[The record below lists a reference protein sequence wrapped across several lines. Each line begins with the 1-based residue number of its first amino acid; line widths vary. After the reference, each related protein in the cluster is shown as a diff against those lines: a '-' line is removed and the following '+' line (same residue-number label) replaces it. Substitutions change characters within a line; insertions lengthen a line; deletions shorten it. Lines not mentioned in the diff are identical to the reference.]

1 MVREIMV
8 VWGDRYCDACEWFME
23 RLSQFQHVEL
33 KTGDLFWVGALPEAV
48 LVGVP
53 FDALWDL
60 HPAQF
65 PEILIHG
72 RRVKTPRWS
81 QAFGRDYRFSGQL
94 AQAGPIPLLLNGVLD
109 WCREAIDDHLNGL
122 LLNWYDGTLG
132 HYIGKHRDKTTGMV
146 MGSPIVT
153 VSFGEA
159 RVFRLREWK
168 GTETVDFVAEHGSV
182 FVVPYEMN
190 KRWTHEVPKS
200 ARYLGKRVSVTMRA
214 FE

>member
-1 MVREIMV
+1 MI
-8 VWGDRYCDACEWFME
+8 G
-23 RLSQFQHVEL
+23 FQKTAL
-33 KTGDLFWVGALPEAV
+33 ITGDLFWVGCLTSPV
-48 LVGVP
+48 LEGVS

-60 HPAQF
+60 HPDAF

-72 RRVKTPRWS
+72 RRVKTPRWG

-94 AQAGPIPLLLNGVLD
+94 AQADPIPLLLQGVLD
-109 WCREAIDDHLNGL
+109 WSCEAVDKRLNGL
-122 LLNWYDGTLG
+122 LLNWYDGSLG

-146 MGSPIVT
+146 EGSSIVT

-159 RVFRLREWK
+159 RVFRLRAWK
-168 GTETVDFVAEHGSV
+168 GTDTVDFVAEHGSV

-190 KRWTHEVPKS
+190 KRWTHEVPK
-200 ARYLGKRVSVTMRA
+200 ATRYQGKRVSVTMRA

>member
-1 MVREIMV
+1 MKNVIGFENV
-8 VWGDRYCDACEWFME
+8 VMN
-23 RLSQFQHVEL
+23 
-33 KTGDLFWVGALPEAV
+33 TGDLFWVGCLPKSV
-48 LVGVP
+48 LDEVS

-60 HPAQF
+60 HPAHF

-94 AQAGPIPLLLNGVLD
+94 AQAGSIPSLLNGVLD
-109 WCREAIDDHLNGL
+109 WSREAIDDHLNGL
-122 LLNWYDGTLG
+122 LLNWYDGSLG

-146 MGSPIVT
+146 VGSPIVT

-168 GTETVDFVAEHGSV
+168 GTETIDFVAEHGSV

-190 KRWTHEVPKS
+190 KRWTHEVPKA